1 MAKCVG
7 ARYSRG
13 AVARQQYGVAPPWPL
28 GYTALATRSFERHR
42 IAARGVRHRR
52 GTAGWLVGRRFA
64 TGLIRAV
71 RVAPH
76 TCRCTSQ
83 RCGDD
88 AACPRLTPQRGGD
101 LSHCH
106 RRHRMSRR
114 CRKSVTK
121 MSQWCREMSR
131 KCHKNVTDLGG
142 RLSLDALWSSRGG
155 VANCRRDFAGCH
167 KIVSGMSHVRREVS
181 HSVTEV
187 SRRCRK
193 VSSKV
198 SPKCRD
204 HARGCRRVEV
214 FHGVSAQ
221 DAELARGRT

>member
-64 TGLIRAV
+64 AGLIRAV

-131 KCHKNVTDLGG
+131 KCHKNVTDL
-142 RLSLDALWSSRGG
+142 SRT
-155 VANCRRDFAGCH
+155 VTKCH
-167 KIVSGMSHVRREVS
+167 KASQPRTSPDI
-181 HSVTEV
+181 
-187 SRRCRK
+187 SRRPPHTQPPPLPPWRPPEPW
-193 VSSKV
+193 SD
-198 SPKCRD
+198 SP
-204 HARGCRRVEV
+204 
-214 FHGVSAQ
+214 
-221 DAELARGRT
+221 T

>member
-64 TGLIRAV
+64 AGLIRAV

-88 AACPRLTPQRGGD
+88 AACPRLTPQRGGGGSVA
-101 LSHCH
+101 LSQASQDVAEVSQKCHKDVAMVLRDVAEVSQKCH
-106 RRHRMSRR
+106 RFVANCH
-114 CRKSVTK
+114 K
-121 MSQWCREMSR
+121 MSQG
-131 KCHKNVTDLGG
+131 VTAKDITGHQPPTASHTATSAA
-142 RLSLDALWSSRGG
+142 SLA
-155 VANCRRDFAGCH
+155 AA
-167 KIVSGMSHVRREVS
+167 
-181 HSVTEV
+181 
-187 SRRCRK
+187 
-193 VSSKV
+193 
-198 SPKCRD
+198 
-204 HARGCRRVEV
+204 
-214 FHGVSAQ
+214 
-221 DAELARGRT
+221 